1 MKVITTMTSCA
12 RRGIDMLDH
21 RHYYLPP
28 EQTVSSFYIGVT
40 QQLLTSRVPPHS
52 TVVNGQ

>member
-1 MKVITTMTSCA
+1 MMSCA
-12 RRGIDMLDH
+12 RRGIDTLDR

-28 EQTVSSFYIGVT
+28 EQTVSSFYKGVT

>member
-1 MKVITTMTSCA
+1 MLSCA
-12 RRGIDMLDH
+12 RRGIDMLDP
-21 RHYYLPP
+21 RHYYLPS

-40 QQLLTSRVPPHS
+40 QQLLTPRVPPHS